1 MTPQPT
7 NVSVALPVSLAID
20 RVKRVLF
27 QPFDLGKW
35 FTIGFC
41 AWLAHLGEAGFRG
54 NFNFNSSRGN
64 RDFRQGLEQ
73 AKEFVVNN
81 LYWIVPVAVAIFVVS
96 LGLWVLFTWLS
107 SRGKFMFLHCVALD
121 KAEVVVPWDKFAR
134 EANSLFLFRIVL
146 GLIGMVA
153 TLPLVVLAV
162 VMGIGMFARA
172 GLWVG
177 GILGLIGVVLV
188 MVAVGIVFFLIA
200 KLTTDFVVPIMF
212 LRGGRC
218 LNAWR
223 ELFGLISANIGHFVL
238 YLLFQI
244 VLGIAISA
252 IVLAAI
258 LVTCCCACCLMAIP
272 YIGTVLLLPVL
283 MFKRA
288 YSAHYLAQFGREYD
302 VFAVSAA
309 PAPGIMP
316 TAAPA

>member
-54 NFNFNSSRGN
+54 NFNFNSSHGN

-146 GLIGMVA
+146 GLIGMAA

-162 VMGIGMFARA
+162 VMGVGMFARA
-172 GLWVG
+172 GLWIC

-200 KLTTDFVVPIMF
+200 KLTTDFVAPIMF

-223 ELFGLISANIGHFVL
+223 ELFGLISANVGHFVL

-302 VFAVSAA
+302 VFAVPAA

-316 TAAPA
+316 TVAPA